1 MDTPALPLGT
11 FSVSLT
17 VRDLVTSR
25 TFYEK
30 LGFTAFHGQA
40 EQGWLIMRN
49 GEATIGLFEGMF
61 ERNILTFNPGW
72 DAEAQPV
79 DDYVDVRELQRRLRA
94 DGLTFQTE
102 ADESTAGP
110 ASFMVV
116 DPDGNPILF
125 DQHVRARTGTA

>member
-79 DDYVDVRELQRRLRA
+79 DDYVDVRELQRRFRA

-102 ADESTAGP
+102 ADETTTGA

-125 DQHVRARTGTA
+125 DQHV